1 MLETAGVGVLALG
14 KAGLALVWWM
24 GNQGD
29 LCRVS
34 AYMDRSFHRRGLK
47 LPGASAEHS
56 LWSIQERD

>member
-1 MLETAGVGVLALG
+1 MPTLG
-14 KAGLALVWWM
+14 KAGLALVWSM
-24 GNQGD
+24 GSQGD

-34 AYMDRSFHRRGLK
+34 AYMDPSFHRRGLK